1 MRQTPWCALFVAQHP
16 CISSTLIDKRGRDSE
31 DGWMATLIS
40 LATAVIAS
48 GFTLPLVCNLLGLNA
63 PTLKKSMI
71 ASAVV
76 GAVAFFS
83 FDLLGYGLVLGTRD
97 MTSVTLPPGYSY
109 MNWLGDPLYLKWQMM
124 GLVPLLRYLPVI
136 LAIVLGGT
144 LYVFVLLEPF
154 RQSTVVFVGQWVLN
168 ILAVAAVN
176 FVLGKTQEFTNR
188 PDLPSPTVGQPGFPQ
203 GGSPQSGFPQGFPQ
217 GYPQMTQSQY
227 QRAMTRPSQQ
237 PYLQQQGK
245 GKAAKQIKQDG
256 AEAKG
261 LAQVLSEQQT
271 KLGPFFAKIND
282 GLHDL
287 TQHLDPYLE
296 PVREAT
302 QPFTQYL
309 PLGVQEFLD
318 DGGWWLVLTAL
329 AVLFLLWGRRMVR
342 RIRRVLKRRR
352 KQKKETIKKMR
363 IELEE
368 VGDAFTEAGPR
379 QIRVGNFTGRLRVVV
394 LAPSASF
401 VGELLPEMA
410 ENLLDYLLPGL
421 GEIIESDQPKVTV
434 WQRQSSESQFAGLF
448 KTLVQAPETSGRP
461 SPWVLVSGSLR
472 MGRQT
477 LFVGLAV
484 FMDRIQHR
492 REIQVEKADWESVIG
507 LEKSTEQVG

>member
-1 MRQTPWCALFVAQHP
+1 M
-16 CISSTLIDKRGRDSE
+16 S
-31 DGWMATLIS
+31 TLIS

-48 GFTLPLVCNLLGLNA
+48 GFTLPLVSNLFGLNA

-71 ASAVV
+71 VSALI
-76 GAVAFFS
+76 GAVAFFA
-83 FDLLGYGLVLGTRD
+83 FDLFGYGLVLGTRD
-97 MTSVTLPPGYSY
+97 MTSVTLPPGYGY
-109 MNWLGDPLYLKWQMM
+109 MNWLGENLYLKWQMM

-136 LAIVLGGT
+136 FAIVLGGT

-154 RQSTVVFVGQWVLN
+154 RQCTVVFLIQWVLN

-176 FVLGKTQEFTNR
+176 FVLGKTSEFTNR
-188 PDLPSPTVGQPGFPQ
+188 PDLSGPMVGQPGFPQ
-203 GGSPQSGFPQGFPQ
+203 GGFPQGGYPQ

-227 QRAMTRPSQQ
+227 QRAVTRPSQQ
-237 PYLQQQGK
+237 QYLQQKQPGK
-245 GKAAKQIKQDG
+245 GKLPGKQAMKDG
-256 AEAKG
+256 DEPKG
-261 LAQVLSEQQT
+261 LAQVLSEQQA
-271 KLGPFFAKIND
+271 KLGPFFAKIRD
-282 GLHDL
+282 GLHDI

-296 PVREAT
+296 PVREAAH
-302 QPFTQYL
+302 PLTQYL

-318 DGGWWLVLTAL
+318 DGGWWLVLLAL
-329 AVLFLLWGRRMVR
+329 GFLFLLWGRRMVR
-342 RIRRVLKRRR
+342 RFRRALKSRR
-352 KQKKETIKKMR
+352 KRKKETVKKMR
-363 IELEE
+363 IELEQ
-368 VGDAFTEAGPR
+368 VGDAFTEPGLR

-410 ENLLDYLLPGL
+410 ENLLDYMLPGL
-421 GEIIESDQPKVTV
+421 GEIIEADQPKVTV

-492 REIQVEKADWESVIG
+492 REIRVEKANWESVIG
-507 LEKSTEQVG
+507 LEKTTANVG

>member
-1 MRQTPWCALFVAQHP
+1 
-16 CISSTLIDKRGRDSE
+16 
-31 DGWMATLIS
+31 MATLVS

-48 GFTLPLVCNLLGLNA
+48 GFTLPLVCNLFGLNA

-71 ASAVV
+71 VSALV

-83 FDLLGYGLVLGTRD
+83 FDLFGYGLVLGTRD
-97 MTSVTLPPGYSY
+97 MTSVTLPPGYGY
-109 MNWLGDPLYLKWQMM
+109 MNWLGESLYLKWQMM

-154 RQSTVVFVGQWVLN
+154 RQCTVVFVGQWVLN

-176 FVLGKTQEFTNR
+176 FVLGKTGEFTNR
-188 PDLPSPTVGQPGFPQ
+188 PDMPGPMVGQPQGGFPQ
-203 GGSPQSGFPQGFPQ
+203 GGFPQGGYPQ
-217 GYPQMTQSQY
+217 GGYPQMTQSQY

-237 PYLQQQGK
+237 PYLQQT
-245 GKAAKQIKQDG
+245 GKAKAPGKQAMQDG
-256 AEAKG
+256 AEPKG
-261 LAQVLSEQQT
+261 LVQVLSEQQA
-271 KLGPFFAKIND
+271 KLGPFFTKVRD

-329 AVLFLLWGRRMVR
+329 ALLFFLWGRRMLR
-342 RIRRVLKRRR
+342 RIRRAMKRRR
-352 KQKKETIKKMR
+352 KHHKETIKKMR
-363 IELEE
+363 IELEQ
-368 VGDAFTEAGPR
+368 VGDAFTEVGPR

-421 GEIIESDQPKVTV
+421 GEIIESDQPKVAV
-434 WQRQSSESQFAGLF
+434 WQRQASESQFAGLF
-448 KTLVQAPETSGRP
+448 KALVQAPETSGRP

-484 FMDRIQHR
+484 YMDRIQNR
-492 REIQVEKADWESVIG
+492 REIQIEKANWESVIG